1 MLDIVLL
8 IFFTFMTFRVVQGV
22 VKEASIF
29 KEFNQSKKLAPL
41 SLLFPVAP
49 ILLLTLIH
57 RLGWL
62 PSVILASCCYLPSL
76 LISQKQAEA
85 FQRSGTDRT
94 KKAEDIVNQAF
105 LASMVGLIYIGIF
118 LVFIFVGSN
127 V

>member
-1 MLDIVLL
+1 MSVIVFL
-8 IFFTFMTFRVVQGV
+8 IFFTYISFRVVQGV
-22 VKEASIF
+22 RKEASIF
-29 KEFNQSKKLAPL
+29 KEFNQSKKLAAL

-49 ILLLTLIH
+49 ILLLALTH

-76 LISQKQAEA
+76 LISRKQAEA

-94 KKAEDIVNQAF
+94 KKAEDVVNQAF

-118 LVFIFVGSN
+118 LVFIFVGSR